1 MSKHTCI
8 SVNFL
13 VLMVALHL
21 RRRESLFAGNNTKKY
36 SGVLGHQTHTS
47 FQMVRDEMFFV
58 SCCVV
63 LVAQSRLTLC
73 DPMDYSP
80 PGSSVH
86 GDSPGKNTGVGCHA
100 LFQRLFP
107 TQGSNPGLLR
117 CEWFLYCLSH
127 QKNPRILE
135 WVAYP
140 FSRGSS

>member
-80 PGSSVH
+80 PGSSVC
-86 GDSPGKNTGVGCHA
+86 GILQAGT
-100 LFQRLFP
+100 
-107 TQGSNPGLLR
+107 
-117 CEWFLYCLSH
+117 
-127 QKNPRILE
+127 LE
-135 WVAYP
+135 WVAIY
-140 FSRGSS
+140 FSNARKGKVKVKSLSRVQLLAASWTVA